1 MKPSNTRRY
10 RRARRPAKS
19 DGAFFKKESVQEQSF
34 FGESSHDAFFRPTL
48 SSVVPPVQRK
58 CDHCAEEEKTQRK
71 EDKKEEEKKLQRV
84 KGDKEEK
91 EKKLMR
97 APDKKEEDD
106 KKLQRAT
113 DKKEED
119 DKKLQRAP
127 DKKEEE
133 DKKPVQKKEATG
145 SAPTTSV
152 SSYVGSLSG
161 GGQSLP
167 HQTKQFFSARMGY
180 DFSNVKVHTDKE
192 AAESAKDIN
201 AKAYTTGNHI
211 VFNDGQ
217 YNDGSTEGKKLLAH
231 ELVHVIQQDDG
242 TLQRKGEEE
251 EPECTAG
258 SVDLE
263 AETIAGFNKGAGTMA
278 KEKTVKSKGCDG
290 CEEECVSIT
299 GTLVVPF
306 KVSTQINLP
315 TVPPGLTEC
324 QQERVQAAI
333 NGPLTVHEKKHVKAF
348 ETFNGTAALPV
359 NFKGC
364 ESDYISFQE
373 NLAETEFQRREAA
386 AKAKSAKLDPFSV
399 PVDLCCK
406 DKPKK

>member
-10 RRARRPAKS
+10 RRTRRPAKS

-34 FGESSHDAFFRPTL
+34 FGETSHDAFFRPAL
-48 SSVVPPVQRK
+48 SPVATPVQRK

-84 KGDKEEK
+84 KDDKEEK

-97 APDKKEEDD
+97 APEKKEEE

-113 DKKEED
+113 DKKEE
-119 DKKLQRAP
+119 
-127 DKKEEE
+127 EE
-133 DKKPVQKKEATG
+133 KKPVQKKEAGGSQATG
-145 SAPTTSV
+145 NV

-167 HQTKQFFSARMGY
+167 PQTNQFFSARMGY
-180 DFSNVKVHTDKE
+180 DFSDVKVHTDKE

-211 VFNDGQ
+211 VFNEGQ
-217 YNDGSTEGKKLLAH
+217 FNDDSTEGKKLLAH

-242 TLQRKGEEE
+242 TLNKKGEEE

-263 AETIAGFNKGAGTMA
+263 AETTAGFNKGAGTMA
-278 KEKTVKSKGCDG
+278 KEKTVKSKGCEG
-290 CEEECVSIT
+290 CEDECVSIT
-299 GTLVVPF
+299 GTLNVPF

-324 QQERVQAAI
+324 QQDRVRAAI
-333 NGPLTVHEKKHVKAF
+333 NGPLLTHEKQHVKAF

-364 ESDYISFQE
+364 ESDYVSFQE
-373 NLAETEFQRREAA
+373 GLAETEFQRREAA
-386 AKAKSAKLDPFSV
+386 AKAKSAKLDPFTV

>member
-1 MKPSNTRRY
+1 MKPSNSRRY

-34 FGESSHDAFFRPTL
+34 FGESSHDAFFRPAL
-48 SSVVPPVQRK
+48 SNVAAPVQRK

-84 KGDKEEK
+84 KDDKEEK

-113 DKKEED
+113 DKKEEE

-133 DKKPVQKKEATG
+133 DKKPVQKKEAAG
-145 SAPTTSV
+145 SSPTTSV

-167 HQTKQFFSARMGY
+167 HQTNQFFSARMGY
-180 DFSNVKVHTDKE
+180 DFSDVKVHTDKE

-211 VFNDGQ
+211 VFNEGQ

-251 EPECTAG
+251 EPRMYSRFG
-258 SVDLE
+258 R
-263 AETIAGFNKGAGTMA
+263 
-278 KEKTVKSKGCDG
+278 
-290 CEEECVSIT
+290 
-299 GTLVVPF
+299 
-306 KVSTQINLP
+306 
-315 TVPPGLTEC
+315 PGGRNNRRLC
-324 QQERVQAAI
+324 QRSRHNGER
-333 NGPLTVHEKKHVKAF
+333 
-348 ETFNGTAALPV
+348 
-359 NFKGC
+359 
-364 ESDYISFQE
+364 E
-373 NLAETEFQRREAA
+373 NSEIERL
-386 AKAKSAKLDPFSV
+386 
-399 PVDLCCK
+399 
-406 DKPKK
+406 